1 MTKARPY
8 LASFAVGMAV
18 LAGCS
23 TLDYK
28 QREWIFQ
35 PSDRAWGNV
44 QAAPDMQDVWIDFHS
59 DSEAGPGR
67 LHALWLPAATPENLP
82 RAAPSHA
89 ADAGSGPPVLLY
101 LHGARWN
108 VLGSAGRIRRMQEM
122 GFSVLAIDY
131 RGFGKSS
138 GALPSEDT
146 AREDAAAAWQWLAK
160 RFPGRSRYVF
170 GHSLGGAI
178 AIDLATGIDDASGV
192 IVEGTFTNITD
203 VVSNFKWGWLPLSG
217 LITQRFESI
226 DKVKRIHAPLLV
238 VHGTDDSVIPAALGR
253 RLYEAAPGPKQF
265 VLVQG
270 GSHYSTNAVGEAQYR
285 RALKGLFG
293 LDTVPV
299 AADPSTASATPPALV
314 SPRLAQ
320 APSPG

>member
-59 DSEAGPGR
+59 ESEAGPGR
-67 LHALWLPAATPENLP
+67 LHALWLPAATPDNLP
-82 RAAPSHA
+82 RAAPSQA

-138 GALPSEDT
+138 EALPSEDT
-146 AREDAAAAWQWLAK
+146 AREDASAAWQWLAK

-203 VVSNFKWGWLPLSG
+203 VVSNFKWGWLPLSA

-226 DKVKRIHAPLLV
+226 DKVKRIRAPLLV
-238 VHGTDDSVIPAALGR
+238 VHGTDDSVIPAALGK

-270 GSHYSTNAVGEAQYR
+270 GSHYSTNAVGESQYR

-299 AADPSTASATPPALV
+299 APNPSTASVAAPALA
-314 SPRLAQ
+314 SPTLAQ
-320 APSPG
+320 APSRS